1 MRLFL
6 HEVRTEQR
14 LFWRNR
20 EAAFFTFFLPVIL
33 FVIFCAVYGDTHIKK
48 ETTSAARR
56 SWRRG

>member
-20 EAAFFTFFLPVIL
+20 EAAFFTFLLPIIFFL
-33 FVIFCAVYGDTHIKK
+33 IFGSIYGERLHR
-48 ETTSAARR
+48 ERARPGASDSCR
-56 SWRRG
+56 PG